1 VRPTRIADLEAAVA
15 GEPLSDE
22 ALASQLGLSAER
34 VGELGCG
41 RTRTSAADGIG
52 PAAIGAELTR
62 TVLSRRGLGVD
73 SVDFVIFG
81 TTTPDVTFP
90 GCSCF
95 LQEMLDLPT
104 VGCLDIRSQFTSFL
118 TGVDTARR
126 FVATGAYDRVLVA
139 AADVPTHVLR
149 YDGVAPE
156 LACLMGAAGAVALV
170 EAGESGAA
178 GEILGV
184 STRIDGSRYR
194 EFWCEA
200 PASRRRVTDGAARFG
215 RVSVDDLVS
224 GDIFPRYDAEQMHE
238 TAVEH
243 APEAF
248 LESLSA
254 AGVASVDATV
264 IAHLLPDVADD
275 IARELGDA
283 AGKVVIGEDAYSF
296 GSALP
301 LALFRAVAD
310 GKVATGDTVAMV
322 TAGAGASWGSAVVRW

>member
-1 VRPTRIADLEAAVA
+1 MRQARIADLEAAVS
-15 GEPLSDE
+15 GEPLADE

-34 VGELGCG
+34 VGELGRG
-41 RTRTSAADGIG
+41 RSRTSVADGIG

-90 GCSCF
+90 GSSCF

-104 VGCLDIRSQFTSFL
+104 VGCLDIRSQCTSFL

-126 FVATGAYDRVLVA
+126 FVATGAYDRVLVL
-139 AADVPTHVLR
+139 AADVPSHVLR
-149 YDGVAPE
+149 YDGVDPE
-156 LACLMGAAGAVALV
+156 LACLMGDAGAVALI
-170 EAGESGAA
+170 EAGESGAE

-200 PASRRRVTDGAARFG
+200 PASRRRVVDGAARFG
-215 RVSVDDLVS
+215 RVSGDDLVT
-224 GDIFPRYDAEQMHE
+224 GAIFPRHDAAKMRE
-238 TAVEH
+238 TAVER

-248 LESLSA
+248 RESLSV
-254 AGVASVDATV
+254 AGVTSVDATV
-264 IAHLLPDVADD
+264 ATHLLPEVASEM
-275 IARELGDA
+275 AGKLGDA
-283 AGKVVIGEDAYSF
+283 AGKIVVGEDAFSF

-301 LALFRAVAD
+301 LALFRAVAE
-310 GKVATGDTVAMV
+310 GKVATGDTVAMI